1 MFLECVW
8 SHTNFYKSYFFNVQ
22 FSKHYRNCNMFSYSN
37 EQNVANDF
45 LSCVLS
51 WLESDQ
57 LIVVLFTHT
66 CPSLPPPPV
75 RYGRLLKLSG
85 LGSCRCLI
93 YNLIIPA
100 QLTDIWPRYHVQM
113 QQIHKVNIVVI
124 INGLSQLF
132 DRETFQSKS
141 ETKSAL
147 WIFL

>member
-1 MFLECVW
+1 MHQIVLFTENEVENKMMEANVSLRNQFRHFYFVRTQYIFLYLECLW
-8 SHTNFYKSYFFNVQ
+8 SPTNFYKSYFFNVQ
-22 FSKHYRNCNMFSYSN
+22 LSKHEKNCNIFSYSN

-45 LSCVLS
+45 VSCVLS

-85 LGSCRCLI
+85 LGSCRCHI

-100 QLTDIWPRYHVQM
+100 QLTDI
-113 QQIHKVNIVVI
+113 
-124 INGLSQLF
+124 
-132 DRETFQSKS
+132 
-141 ETKSAL
+141 
-147 WIFL
+147 